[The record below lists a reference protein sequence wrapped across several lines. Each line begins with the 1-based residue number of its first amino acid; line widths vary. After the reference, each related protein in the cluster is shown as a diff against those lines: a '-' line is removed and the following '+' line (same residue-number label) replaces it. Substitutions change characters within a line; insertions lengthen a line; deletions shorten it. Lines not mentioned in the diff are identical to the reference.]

1 MDIRQFILE
10 NSVDQ
15 CKALIN
21 RETLELAEKQIGLS
35 FGEELTE
42 YLLKYGYLGY
52 EYIELYGINANQ
64 GLKSDMVTQ
73 TEYLH
78 KYFPLTKSFIA
89 LENQGEG
96 DYYIVNGKD
105 EVYEYISE
113 QNKLVETGLSLFEY
127 ILNRFQNA

>member
-1 MDIRQFILE
+1 MDIRQFISE

-15 CKALIN
+15 CNALIN
-21 RETLELAEKQIGLS
+21 SETLELAEKQIGLS

-96 DYYIVNGKD
+96 DYYVVNSKD

-113 QNKLVETGLSLFEY
+113 QNKLLETGLSLFEY
-127 ILNRFQNA
+127 ILNRFQIA

>member
-1 MDIRQFILE
+1 MDIRQFISE

-15 CKALIN
+15 CNALIN
-21 RETLELAEKQIGLS
+21 SETLELAEKQIGLS

-96 DYYIVNGKD
+96 DYYVVNSKD

-113 QNKLVETGLSLFEY
+113 QNKLLETGLSLFEY

>member
-1 MDIRQFILE
+1 MDIRQFISE
-10 NSVDQ
+10 NSVDRSNS
-15 CKALIN
+15 LIN

-127 ILNRFQNA
+127 ILDRFQNA

>member
-1 MDIRQFILE
+1 MDIRQFISE

-96 DYYIVNGKD
+96 DYYIVNSKD

>member
-1 MDIRQFILE
+1 MDIRQFISG

-21 RETLELAEKQIGLS
+21 REILELAEKQIGLS